1 MWLIISLV
9 IGNIFGDLS
18 DNQLASQ
25 FLSIFFLVFY
35 LILIVIQFF
44 CMIWHRY
51 EYNDFRFKSHSLF
64 TRSYYLRISTLWH
77 YIGYIQI
84 PNEQADIKRIN
95 QRKKEHRER
104 QAGPVIEEIDDEG
117 TNDADDQDDKIVYD
131 DYNIDVRLTEQSDS
145 KSDDEVFETSHDI
158 TQSRL
163 TQSKF

>member
-1 MWLIISLV
+1 M
-9 IGNIFGDLS
+9 
-18 DNQLASQ
+18 
-25 FLSIFFLVFY
+25 Y
-35 LILIVIQFF
+35 ETIL
-44 CMIWHRY
+44 
-51 EYNDFRFKSHSLF
+51 DFKSHSLF

-131 DYNIDVRLTEQSDS
+131 DFDIDVRLAEQSDS
-145 KSDDEVFETSHDI
+145 RSDNEVFKTSYDI
-158 TQSRL
+158 THCVIHRAD
-163 TQSKF
+163 